1 MADHVF
7 KFYLNVWKFAK
18 GDLKLNCARLSIQY
32 RNFEKRREFM
42 SLLEPRPQKNSNLY
56 FATFAFETPENLFD
70 FQVEYDMNK
79 YANLRNEFNPANVIN
94 GNNNNEISDGN
105 NLNSGVLK
113 QHRGGI
119 ALTGFNPATTKTQLI
134 LTELAEIK
142 QYKYFELEF
151 FFLNVY
157 FIIENPVKETS

>member
-42 SLLEPRPQKNSNLY
+42 SLLDPRLQKNYNFNFVS
-56 FATFAFETPENLFD
+56 FVFETPENLFD
-70 FQVEYDMNK
+70 FQVENDMNK
-79 YANLRNEFNPANVIN
+79 YIHLRNEVNLANGVN
-94 GNNNNEISDGN
+94 GNNNDNSDGN

-119 ALTGFNPATTKTQLI
+119 ALGFNPATTKTQVI
-134 LTELAEIK
+134 LSELAD
-142 QYKYFELEF
+142 
-151 FFLNVY
+151 N
-157 FIIENPVKETS
+157 KE